1 MSRLAP
7 SIAILIAASTGLPAF
22 AADMGES
29 WNGGMEFRTG
39 YQTYEPKDWTA
50 LGEEGDGIHL
60 ETGLRYWYSM
70 GSQSVD
76 DGEATSTAHTGE
88 AFLRVED
95 DATAT
100 YAQGMAGYSMAVTGE
115 YDDGGLGGGS
125 IGDGTIA
132 YAGADFGWSAFN
144 DGHGNGFGGLVGY
157 QYWLEAPDTGRTN
170 FTTLSAGDTV
180 TYNPITGQTLIPGDS
195 APNHVDIHAIRLGL
209 QGKANFDNF
218 IDVRAELAAVPYA
231 QVSGVVGVDDPQFS
245 TAVYSDPTQFPYGFE
260 NGNIS
265 GMRASETSL
274 DGWGYG
280 AMAEAFVGIH
290 PTENLTFRLGGRA
303 WYVQG
308 TADTTYNYVQITDP
322 QDSGDIDPD
331 YDVAPIVT
339 EGGVIETNT
348 PFSFFRYG
356 LLAEL
361 TYSF

>member
-1 MSRLAP
+1 MSRLAS
-7 SIAILIAASTGLPAF
+7 SIATLIAASLSLPAA
-22 AADMGES
+22 AADMGEG
-29 WNGGMEFRTG
+29 WDGGMEFRTG
-39 YQTYEPKDWTA
+39 YQTYEPKDWTT
-50 LGEEGDGIHL
+50 LGEDDDGIHI

-70 GSQSVD
+70 GSLGVD
-76 DGEATSTAHTGE
+76 GGEATSTAHTGE
-88 AFLRVED
+88 AFLRIED

-115 YDDGGLGGGS
+115 FNDGGLGGGD

-132 YAGADFGWSAFN
+132 YAGADFGWNAFN
-144 DGHGNGFGGLVGY
+144 DGQGNGIGGLVGY

-170 FTTLSAGDTV
+170 FTTLSDGDSV
-180 TYNPITGQTLIPGDS
+180 TYDPVSGQTFIPGDS

-209 QGKANFDNF
+209 QGKANFNNF

-231 QVSGVVGVDDPQFS
+231 KVNGVVGVDDPEFS
-245 TAVYSDPTQFPYGFE
+245 TAVYGGPAQFPYGFE

-265 GMRASETSL
+265 AMRSSETSL

-280 AMAEAFVGIH
+280 AMAEAFVGVH

-308 TADTTYNYVQITDP
+308 MADTTYTRVEITDP
-322 QDSGDIDPD
+322 SNTDADPEYEGDP
-331 YDVAPIVT
+331 VVH
-339 EGGVIETNT
+339 EGGVIETNA
-348 PFSFFRYG
+348 PFSFLRYG
-356 LLAEL
+356 VLAEL